1 MQPHFLVLSQ
11 TLVVTGENPAVELAN
26 CIERK
31 CPAEQEIELSLR
43 VSVEDFADGRYRD
56 ARATRQRSIRR
67 NEDQISQLP
76 RQVSS
81 LYATLATVAEHEGD
95 TRLWLESSRNNV
107 TILREY
113 LGEIHPET
121 LAQKLTFAIIY

>member
-1 MQPHFLVLSQ
+1 M
-11 TLVVTGENPAVELAN
+11 TGENPAVELAN